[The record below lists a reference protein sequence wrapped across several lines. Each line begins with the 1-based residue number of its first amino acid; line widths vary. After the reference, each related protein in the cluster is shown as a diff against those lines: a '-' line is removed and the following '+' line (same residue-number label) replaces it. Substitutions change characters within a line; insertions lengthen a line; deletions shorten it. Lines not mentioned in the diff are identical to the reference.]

1 MRRLSTIVARMQAK
15 GLVMEFCPGNTDL
28 YDRAGFD
35 SREIDPN
42 DCFVAIKGH
51 AADGHLFIDK
61 AVKNGAVAIV
71 YEAAPA
77 ISRED
82 LAGVACVRVSDS
94 RHALLEMAS
103 YQAGDPAGDL
113 TLVGTTGTN
122 GKTTVAT
129 LIRHVMEEA
138 DRPCGFIGT
147 TGHFIGD
154 RTYPAGETTP
164 SPVRVYDLLSE
175 MSRTGC
181 KACSME
187 VSSHALDQW
196 RVDAADFDAAVF
208 TNLTRDHLDYHQTE
222 QAYLKAKKRLFE
234 GLGADST
241 AVINIDD
248 PAGRSMMNGIDA
260 TIITFGSAE
269 NADVRYEIFKD
280 DLDGLGIRL
289 DGVETTSHLAGRF
302 NAGNIAAAYACGLG
316 LNISAH
322 DLRRALEKAPPVSGR
337 FELIRGHDEKTV
349 VVDYAHTPD
358 ALENLLRSA
367 RLIVPGGARLWCVFG
382 CGGDRDKGKRAMM
395 AGIAEDLA
403 DRVIVTSDNPRTE
416 SPESIIDDI
425 TMGFSRPEYA
435 MAVVDR
441 REAIQTA
448 AAESQPGDLIV
459 IAGKGHETY
468 QTIGE
473 TTHPFDD
480 RVVARSVFRALENRL
495 EFN

>member
-1 MRRLSTIVARMQAK
+1 MRRLSTIVARMQTK
-15 GLVMEFCPGNTDL
+15 GLVMEFCPGNTDI
-28 YDRAGFD
+28 YDRAEFD
-35 SREIDPN
+35 SREIEPN

-82 LAGVACVRVSDS
+82 LAGVACVHVSDS
-94 RHALLEMAS
+94 RRALLEMAS
-103 YQAGDPAGDL
+103 YQAGDPAGNL

-129 LIRHVMEEA
+129 LIRHVLEETGQ
-138 DRPCGFIGT
+138 PCGFIGT
-147 TGHFIGD
+147 TGHIIGD
-154 RTYPAGETTP
+154 RAYPARETTP
-164 SPVRVYDLLSE
+164 SPVQVYDLFSE
-175 MSRTGC
+175 MKRAGC

-196 RVDAADFDAAVF
+196 RVDGADFDAAVF

-222 QAYLKAKKRLFE
+222 QAYLQAKKRLFE
-234 GLGADST
+234 GLGRDST

-248 PAGRSMMNGIDA
+248 PTGRSIMNGIDA
-260 TIITFGSAE
+260 KIITFGTAV
-269 NADVRYEIFKD
+269 NADVRYEIIKD
-280 DLDGLGIRL
+280 NLDGLQIRL
-289 DGVETTSHLAGRF
+289 DGMETTSRLAGRF
-302 NAGNIAAAYACGLG
+302 NAENIAAAYACGLG
-316 LNISAH
+316 LNISAN
-322 DLRRALEKAPPVSGR
+322 DLRRAMEKAPPVSGR
-337 FELIRGHDEKTV
+337 FEVIRGRNEKTV
-349 VVDYAHTPD
+349 IVDYAHTPD

-367 RLIVPGGARLWCVFG
+367 RLILPSGAKLWCVFG
-382 CGGDRDKGKRAMM
+382 CGGNRDKGKRAMM
-395 AGIAEDLA
+395 AKIAEDLA
-403 DRVIVTSDNPRTE
+403 DSVIVTSDNPRTE
-416 SPESIIDDI
+416 SPESIIEDVI
-425 TMGFSRPEYA
+425 TGFSRPEYA
-435 MAVVDR
+435 MSIVDR

-448 AAESQPGDLIV
+448 ALNSRPGDLIV

-473 TTHPFDD
+473 TSHPFDD
-480 RVVARSVFRALENRL
+480 RVVARSVFQAEEDQL